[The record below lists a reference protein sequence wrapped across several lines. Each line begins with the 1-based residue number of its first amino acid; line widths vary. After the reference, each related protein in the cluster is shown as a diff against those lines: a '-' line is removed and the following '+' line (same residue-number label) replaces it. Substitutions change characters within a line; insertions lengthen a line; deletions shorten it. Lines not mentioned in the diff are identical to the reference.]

1 MIRTVV
7 TPQNTELHLSIPK
20 DYVGKQVEVLVYTT
34 DEVAAETAPTKSTSS
49 LRGKLHL
56 SNEQHKDF
64 HQYLSDVRT
73 EWDKDI

>member
-34 DEVAAETAPTKSTSS
+34 DEVATETTSAKSVSS

-56 SNEQHKDF
+56 STEQHKDF
-64 HQYLSDVRT
+64 HQYLSDVRK
-73 EWDKDI
+73 EWTKDI